1 MRDPVPER
9 RSPTDLLTLRSD
21 PPYRPPVDKALP
33 AFHEYIMGG
42 GPRALGLAIRAFGSE
57 LVIGA
62 AGAYAFYWGGAA
74 IPSFYTAAYDTLAC
88 APYVA
93 AGTRGPDE
101 FVS

>member
-1 MRDPVPER
+1 M
-9 RSPTDLLTLRSD
+9 
-21 PPYRPPVDKALP
+21 DKALP